1 MQFLSEFLT
10 ESVETLERIANPKK
24 PVLKLAEIVE
34 KREAIGEAHEERAIM
49 KMKKSLKEMDEAY
62 LCGRGDLEMWTPEIM
77 KEIDKCFVEN
87 FMSGGEPVEYL
98 FFPNSVE
105 YLNAYDTYHR
115 DVDDVLVK
123 HQSKVS
129 KYTREYFAYS
139 TIWEM
144 RGYKFPVPLGTAS
157 VVECL
162 HKIVSGRRKG
172 FKEVSEIYFTWI
184 AVQFCVDGVP
194 RIDAHLSAG

>member
-1 MQFLSEFLT
+1 MRPNCPTSDCALQFLSEFLT

-24 PVLKLAEIVE
+24 PVLKLAEIVA
-34 KREAIGEAHEERAIM
+34 KREAIGEAQEERAIM
-49 KMKKSLKEMDEAY
+49 KLKKSLKEMDEAY

-77 KEIDKCFVEN
+77 KKIDKCFVEN
-87 FMSGGEPVEYL
+87 FMSGGEPVDFL

-123 HQSKVS
+123 HQSEVS
-129 KYTREYFAYS
+129 RYTWEYFAYT

-144 RGYKFPVPLGTAS
+144 RGFKFPVPLGTAS
-157 VVECL
+157 VFECL

-172 FKEVSEIYFTWI
+172 FKEVSVIY
-184 AVQFCVDGVP
+184 
-194 RIDAHLSAG
+194 